1 MSLITVLDAYDS
13 VFTLVF
19 SGIVSLSTIVY
30 ALLTWK
36 LVSETRRMRKVQT
49 EPNVSVFIK
58 PREEWIGFVDL
69 IIQNIGLG
77 PAYNIKFDIKPSFE
91 SIGEDSISEIGFIK
105 NGLNYLGP
113 NQKIQFFLT
122 SMTENYDDK
131 IEKSF
136 DINIAYD
143 NAMGNKCKSVSRID
157 FSELKGLHQLGKPPL
172 YQLVKAVEEIKS
184 DIHRMSTGLNKLK
197 VINYTEDEI
206 RLKEKEFIERAK
218 TRSQK
223 E

>member
-1 MSLITVLDAYDS
+1 MSLITMLDAYDS

-49 EPNVSVFIK
+49 EPNISVFIK

-113 NQKIQFFLT
+113 NRKIQFFLT
-122 SMTENYDDK
+122 SMTENYEDK

-143 NAMGNKCKSVSRID
+143 NAMGNECKSVSRID